1 MTLPHLGSLAWPF
14 EVRITS
20 KRQMR
25 QLSELLAGL
34 EVIES
39 SGPLGIPVAGLAYDS
54 RQVEA
59 GYLFAALPGTRS
71 DGHRY
76 LGQAL
81 ERGATAVLIRPEG
94 KALVPASGQATA
106 LVVGDARVALAQVS
120 AAFYGY
126 PSRSLRIIGVT
137 GTNGKTTITYLVEAI
152 LRGADRRTG
161 VIGTLAYRIGE
172 QTIAAKHTTPEAPD
186 LQAVLA
192 QMVEA
197 KVGDVA
203 MEVSS
208 HALAQHRADFTEIEV
223 AVFTNLT
230 RDHLDY
236 HANVDEYLQAKRRL
250 FIAPELQ
257 PTRHPR
263 VNVVNADDPASDQL
277 VQGTQAPLVRYG
289 LSEGAEIRATDVEVS
304 VTGTSFALITPTGRY
319 GVRLQLLGRFNVYN
333 ALAALAVAYAQGL
346 DLPRAIGALEAVA
359 PISGRFQRVG
369 DGRRCT
375 VVVDYA
381 HSPDGLE
388 QALFTAREMTRGRV
402 IAVFGCGG
410 DRDTGKR
417 PLMGGIAARLAD
429 LCVITSDNPR
439 SEPPEQI
446 IEQIWEGVPEEQRSR
461 CLREPDRRRAIE
473 QAIDRAGPDDVVVI
487 AGKGHENYQIF
498 ADRTIHFDDR
508 EVAEQALSS
517 QGVGR

>member
-1 MTLPHLGSLAWPF
+1 M
-14 EVRITS
+14 
-20 KRQMR
+20 K
-25 QLSELLAGL
+25 QLSQLLAGL
-34 EVIES
+34 ETIES
-39 SGPLGIPVAGLAYDS
+39 SGPLDIPVSGLAYDS

-59 GYLFAALPGTRS
+59 GSLFAALPGVRS
-71 DGHRY
+71 DGHRF

-81 ERGATAVLIRPEG
+81 ERGATSLLLRPEG
-94 KALVPASGQATA
+94 KALVPAGSTATI
-106 LVVGDARVALAQVS
+106 LVTADTRRALAELS
-120 AAFYGY
+120 AAFYEY

-152 LRGADRRTG
+152 LRAAGRRTG
-161 VIGTLAYRIGE
+161 VIGTLAYRIGDE
-172 QTIAAKHTTPEAPD
+172 TVPAKHTTPEAPD
-186 LQAVLA
+186 LQSVLA
-192 QMVEA
+192 QMAKA
-197 KVGDVA
+197 KVTDVA

-208 HALAQHRADFTEIEV
+208 HALAQCRADCTEIEV

-236 HANVDEYLQAKRRL
+236 HATVDEYLQVKRRL
-250 FIAPELQ
+250 FVSPELQ
-257 PTRHPR
+257 PTHRRR
-263 VNVVNADDPASDQL
+263 VNVVNADDPAADEL
-277 VQGTQAPLVRYG
+277 VEGTQAALMRYG
-289 LSEGAEIRATDVEVS
+289 LSECAEIRATEVGVS
-304 VTGTSFALITPTGRY
+304 VTGTSFTLVTPGNRHP
-319 GVRLQLLGRFNVYN
+319 VRLQLLGRFNVYN
-333 ALAALAVAYAQGL
+333 ALAALAVAYVQEL
-346 DLPRAIGALEAVA
+346 NLPRAIAALEEVS
-359 PISGRFQRVG
+359 PVPGRFQRVG

-388 QALFTAREMTRGRV
+388 QALLTAREIARGKV

-417 PLMGGIAARLAD
+417 SLMGMIAARIAD

-446 IEQIWEGVPEEQRSR
+446 IEQIWEGVPEDQRNH

-473 QAIDRAGPDDVVVI
+473 QAIERARPEDVVVI

-498 ADRTIHFDDR
+498 ADCTVHLDDR
-508 EVAEQALSS
+508 EVAEQALAS
-517 QGVGR
+517 QGVGP